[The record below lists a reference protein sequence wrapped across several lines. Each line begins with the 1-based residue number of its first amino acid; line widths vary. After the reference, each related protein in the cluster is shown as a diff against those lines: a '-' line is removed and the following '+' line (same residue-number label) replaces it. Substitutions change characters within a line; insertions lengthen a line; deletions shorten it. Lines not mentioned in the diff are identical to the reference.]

1 MHRIDALSCTRMGI
15 ETFSA
20 TARAPGIWK
29 VYAPPLH
36 VRFPGMKGSLWCA
49 RGHTVKGLYPKLLA
63 TPTSIATTHA
73 LGSLASNARR
83 DSRRPEEPLLY
94 AERERLGV
102 EFEEPDAL
110 RVRAPERAER
120 GKARIDA
127 RILPPELE
135 VAGGQHIAI
144 AARTDD
150 LSAL

>member
-63 TPTSIATTHA
+63 TPTSIATTHT
-73 LGSLASNARR
+73 LGSLASTRAAI
-83 DSRRPEEPLLY
+83 P
-94 AERERLGV
+94 GV
-102 EFEEPDAL
+102 RKNPFFTL
-110 RVRAPERAER
+110 NVNV
-120 GKARIDA
+120 
-127 RILPPELE
+127 L
-135 VAGGQHIAI
+135 
-144 AARTDD
+144 
-150 LSAL
+150 